1 MILSIQDVLRKVPLF
16 APLSSHEL
24 GALISSFTRIEVKT
38 GEILFYEGEPGD
50 TFFVVEQGKIEII
63 KSIGAPGERKVAERG
78 VSEFFGEMS
87 LFNMEHQRTASVRA
101 TVDTVLLTLNK
112 SDFNKLLHRHP
123 QLAYEMVRVLSKR
136 LNESHNHS
144 INDLLKLNQ
153 ELVQANAELVAAQI
167 QLVEKERLEREL
179 QVGQEIQKSILPQ
192 SLPLIPGV
200 NLGAL
205 MKPARMVGGDFY
217 DVVRLNKN
225 KAALVIGDVTDKGIP
240 AAIFMAQTFALIHA
254 AINPRI
260 SPRTT
265 LLKVNQS
272 MLEMNADGLF
282 ATVLFGILDLNTHEF
297 NYARAGHEPPV
308 IVLPGENARDVQYQT
323 GQPLGILDNPV
334 IDEQQV
340 FLPSG
345 SMMLLYTDG
354 LTDNGITNSKLTDDN
369 QDQGKVQSDQKNHW
383 MDLFYSLRESPAQ
396 EICNTIYQTMCKP
409 PQFDDVTMVIA
420 KIS

>member
-16 APLSSHEL
+16 TPLSSHEL
-24 GALISSFTRIEVKT
+24 GALISSFTRLAIKA

-50 TFFVVEQGKIEII
+50 AFFVVEQGKIEII
-63 KSIGAPGERKVAERG
+63 KSIDAPGERKVAERG

-101 TVDTVLLTLNK
+101 ASDSVLLSLNK
-112 SDFNKLLHRHP
+112 TDFDTLLHRHP
-123 QLAYEMVRVLSKR
+123 QLAYEMVRVLSNR

-153 ELVQANAELVAAQI
+153 ELVLANADLVAAQV

-192 SLPLIPGV
+192 SLPLISGLD
-200 NLGAL
+200 LGAL

-217 DVVRLNKN
+217 DVVRLNN
-225 KAALVIGDVTDKGIP
+225 YQVALVIGDVTDKGIP

-254 AINPRI
+254 AINPRL

-265 LLKVNQS
+265 LLNVNQS

-282 ATVLFGILDLNTHEF
+282 ATVLYGILDLNTHEF
-297 NYARAGHEPPV
+297 KYARAGHEPPV
-308 IVLPGENARDVQYQT
+308 ITLPGENSKDVQFQT
-323 GQPLGILDNPV
+323 GQPLGILDQPI

-340 FLPSG
+340 ILPPG

-354 LTDNGITNSKLTDDN
+354 LTDNGITNSKSTVNN
-369 QDQGKVQSDQKNHW
+369 QSHGAVQSNHKNQW
-383 MDLFYSLRESPAQ
+383 MALLSSLRESPAQ
-396 EICNTIYQTMCKP
+396 EICNIIYQTMCEP

-420 KIS
+420 RIS